1 MKYKLSRYLLQKVSD
16 TFGNLVSLKRFGTVP
31 DCTASGSCRSRGCL
45 KAKGERKKIIKK
57 NLKILDAPN
66 HQPLGATSTA
76 DTVAEGANEVGAE
89 HDAAAGE
96 QAAAGNAANE
106 QAAEADAAWE
116 AVGNVFG

>member
-1 MKYKLSRYLLQKVSD
+1 M
-16 TFGNLVSLKRFGTVP
+16 N
-31 DCTASGSCRSRGCL
+31 
-45 KAKGERKKIIKK
+45 ERKKIVKK
-57 NLKILDAPN
+57 NLEVIEHSCRVLRGKYIWRDNDL
-66 HQPLGATSTA
+66 
-76 DTVAEGANEVGAE
+76 DTVAEHAQKEDAKKEGAE

>member
-1 MKYKLSRYLLQKVSD
+1 MSD
-16 TFGNLVSLKRFGTVP
+16 TFGNLVSLKRFRIVP
-31 DCTASGSCRSRGCL
+31 ECTASGSCRSRGCL
-45 KAKGERKKIIKK
+45 KAQGHRKKILQK
-57 NLKILDAPN
+57 NLKIVNATD

-76 DTVAEGANEVGAE
+76 DTVAEGAKKEGAE